1 MKKEIAEKLMD
12 YGNNMELYEGYSGR
26 GMYGKTTTAITTDS
40 FTDFFDAVGE
50 LMLDMVQD
58 AMFRGEEYDIKD
70 AEELA
75 KVLSNL
81 QQDSMG
87 RGMVIY

>member
-1 MKKEIAEKLMD
+1 MKKEIAEKLVE
-12 YGNNMELYEGYSGR
+12 YSNSMELYEGYSGR

-40 FTDFFDAVGE
+40 TDDFFDAVGE
-50 LMLDMVQD
+50 LMLDMVRD
-58 AMFRGEEYDIKD
+58 AMFGGEDYDIKD

-87 RGMVIY
+87 RGVVLY